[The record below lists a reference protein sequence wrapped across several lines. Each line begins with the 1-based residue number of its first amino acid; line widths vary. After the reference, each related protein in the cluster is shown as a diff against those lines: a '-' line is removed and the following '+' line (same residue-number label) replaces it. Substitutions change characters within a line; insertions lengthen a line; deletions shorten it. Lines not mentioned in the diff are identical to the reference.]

1 MSAKNARFILAVVI
15 FLSLNH
21 ACAPL
26 NMSDEAVND
35 AVQGGILF
43 SDDFSDPPSGWGL
56 GNRPGDIVEYID
68 GGLRF
73 QVEDT
78 YYDSW
83 SVVGKNFGDV
93 QIEVDAR
100 KLGGPD
106 DNNFG
111 IICRY
116 VDKNNFYMLVVSN
129 DGYYGSTK
137 LKDGAYSMIGMEQ
150 LQYSDVILPGQEIN
164 HLRVDCVGETLR
176 LYVNDVKLIEV
187 QDPDF
192 SSGDVGLIA
201 GAYQQKGVDILFD
214 QFVVKMPGD

>member
-1 MSAKNARFILAVVI
+1 MLLKNACAIMAMVV
-15 FLSLNH
+15 FLLLNH
-21 ACAPL
+21 ACVPS
-26 NMSDEAVND
+26 NVSDESKND
-35 AVQGGILF
+35 TVRGSILF
-43 SDDFSDPPSGWGL
+43 SDDFSHPPSGWGL

-93 QIEVDAR
+93 QIDVDAR
-100 KLGGPD
+100 KVGGPD

-129 DGYYGSTK
+129 DGYYGSAK
-137 LKDGAYSMIGMEQ
+137 LKDGSYSMIGMEQ
-150 LQYSDVILPGQEIN
+150 LQYSNVILPGEAVN
-164 HLRVDCVGETLR
+164 HLRVDCIGETLR
-176 LYVNDVKLIEV
+176 LYVNDVKLVEV
-187 QDPDF
+187 QDSDF
-192 SSGDVGLIA
+192 HSGDVGLLA
-201 GAYQQKGVDILFD
+201 GAYQQKGVKILFD
-214 QFVVKMPGD
+214 QFVVKLPGD